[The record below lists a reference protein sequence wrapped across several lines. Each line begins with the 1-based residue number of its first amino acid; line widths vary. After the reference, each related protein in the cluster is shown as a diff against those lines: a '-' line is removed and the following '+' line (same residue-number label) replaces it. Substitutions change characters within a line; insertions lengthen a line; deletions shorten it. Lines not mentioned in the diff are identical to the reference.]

1 MPPVNGTKI
10 CFWCCPIPI
19 SMQAPR
25 HWIEPGMLNSSGVKM
40 HINSI
45 AWCRNKANCWKTIAR
60 KKKAI
65 CSLTLLFWGEKGGNW
80 KFDEGKC
87 LWIVATQ
94 VERAKFF
101 TWEDV
106 QPKGAW
112 PRVDWWWQQT
122 VYNGYNGGWGGGG
135 NVWTSIQE
143 HCSSGFQR
151 QGWKSHAFKCNLST
165 NN

>member
-1 MPPVNGTKI
+1 MNGTKI

-60 KKKAI
+60 KKKKKKGHLQSYPLVLRWKGRKLKVWWRKVPLDSGYPGVKSKI
-65 CSLTLLFWGEKGGNW
+65 FQLRGCSAQRNMTLYGLMGGN
-80 KFDEGKC
+80 KQF
-87 LWIVATQ
+87 IMAIM
-94 VERAKFF
+94 
-101 TWEDV
+101 
-106 QPKGAW
+106 
-112 PRVDWWWQQT
+112 
-122 VYNGYNGGWGGGG
+122 GGGRVKCV
-135 NVWTSIQE
+135 NIQE